1 MPGSIQFS
9 YPVMSGTL
17 DQGNI
22 TISDDGGGYF
32 QCNYNTGGSDV
43 YKLFKPTI
51 LQFYNDNT
59 MIITHKYINDT
70 LYVKHKISNTTN
82 SNEITANNIYL
93 NKSIGDG
100 IESKAI
106 TFTGKTCDISSNSN
120 NYYIDMTNA
129 GAIPMKLSKE
139 LINTINNPIN
149 PGSYATRESDISLSS
164 GSFVTDEIICDSGN
178 NMNTT
183 TTKTGKNSFG
193 YTSDEYTLQLS
204 KNISI
209 SIGVGTVIIILF
221 ILAITKGYGANDAY
235 HFPNGTDIFS
245 GWTGVPQIAYNLIG
259 SLFLL
264 AMFTSFML
272 YGLFVN
278 APGTHDLNNLTG
290 LLATAI
296 ISLILLVFMLWY
308 KSTALIRAPV

>member
-17 DQGNI
+17 NQGNI

-32 QCNYNTGGSDV
+32 QCNYTNSGGTDK

-70 LYVKHKISNTTN
+70 LYVKHKINNTTI

-93 NKSIGDG
+93 NRSIGDG

-106 TFTGKTCDISSNSN
+106 TFTEKTCNISSNSN
-120 NYYIDMTNA
+120 NYYIDMTDV

-139 LINTINNPIN
+139 LINTNNNPIN
-149 PGSYATRESDISLSS
+149 SGSYATLESDISLSS

-209 SIGVGTVIIILF
+209 SIGVGTVIIFLV
-221 ILAITKGYGANDAY
+221 ILAITKGYGANAAN
-235 HFPNGTDIFS
+235 HFPNGTDIFG
-245 GWTGVPQIAYNLIG
+245 GWTGGPQIAYNSIG

-296 ISLILLVFMLWY
+296 ISLILFVFMFWY
-308 KSTALIRAPV
+308 KYTALIRAV

>member
-17 DQGNI
+17 NQGNI

-32 QCNYNTGGSDV
+32 QCNYTNSGGTDK

-51 LQFYNDNT
+51 LQFYSDNT

-70 LYVKHKISNTTN
+70 LYVKHTINNTTI

-93 NKSIGDG
+93 NRSIGDG

-106 TFTGKTCDISSNSN
+106 TFTEKTSKIFSNSN
-120 NYYIDMTNA
+120 NYYIDMTTV

-139 LINTINNPIN
+139 LINTNNPFN
-149 PGSYATRESDISLSS
+149 SQSYATLESDISLSS

-193 YTSDEYTLQLS
+193 
-204 KNISI
+204 NISI
-209 SIGVGTVIIILF
+209 SIGVGTVIIFLV
-221 ILAITKGYGANDAY
+221 ILAITKGYGANAAN
-235 HFPNGTDIFS
+235 HFPNGTDIFG

-259 SLFLL
+259 SLFFWLCLL
-264 AMFTSFML
+264 
-272 YGLFVN
+272 
-278 APGTHDLNNLTG
+278 
-290 LLATAI
+290 LLC
-296 ISLILLVFMLWY
+296 SMDYL
-308 KSTALIRAPV
+308 